1 MLWSFLCSL
10 AQTSLGSHKANKSF
24 PRNPLP
30 FLHTPLPVPGK
41 SVCLVFATALF
52 VQSAK
57 SF

>member
-30 FLHTPLPVPGK
+30 FLHTPLPVPG
-41 SVCLVFATALF
+41 VCLVFATALF